1 MSRFHRRSN
10 HFVSLNFAAFLALSA
25 AGAFA
30 LPAQAAGVP
39 GGIPKSVPK
48 DDAAKDS
55 TLKDGPS
62 QPAVNSNACFFTTDK
77 GQSLVQGSC
86 DVRAL
91 QVSAKDGQ
99 LYAQNQLGL
108 VSALVVGQGSDIRQ
122 ARSWF
127 EKAARHG
134 YAPAQV
140 NLAVTYINGWGT
152 SQNYGAALNW
162 LNAAAKQDHPGAYAN
177 LGILYMNGWGV
188 RRDYAEAFKDLEIAA
203 RAGDA
208 GAQSNLGYLYDGGL
222 GVGQDYSAAARWYH
236 LAAENGNALGQNNL
250 ADLYLRGQ
258 GVRQSYPQA
267 FYWFQKSAQQGHT
280 GARIKLG
287 FLLMNGLGTAKD
299 SSAAYAWIL
308 SASQAGDHRGD
319 EYLTQLQR
327 DLDKQHLAQATQQAR
342 SLGRNA
348 AQLNVECEQH
358 RERVPRVNARDAH
371 STVVCVAG
379 QSMRER
385 YGAPHQRVRATE
397 DTQRP
402 TSTVQKLGVIAG
414 EAKRA
419 GLLLKAGQSIKTD
432 APIRRKPQCRLR
444 VDAMCS
450 LLFDC
455 CCDEIRQ
462 IDNTR

>member
-1 MSRFHRRSN
+1 MNRFHR
-10 HFVSLNFAAFLALSA
+10 FVSLNFAAFLTLSA

-30 LPAQAAGVP
+30 ASAEAAGVP
-39 GGIPKSVPK
+39 KGVPK
-48 DDAAKDS
+48 DDAAKDG
-55 TLKDGPS
+55 TLRDDVPS
-62 QPAVNSNACFFTTDK
+62 QPPVNSSACFFAADK
-77 GQSLVQGSC
+77 GKSLVQGSC

-91 QVSAKDGQ
+91 QVAAKDGQ
-99 LYAQNQLGL
+99 VYAQNQLGL
-108 VSALVVGQGSDIRQ
+108 VSALVVAQGTDIRQ

-140 NLAVTYINGWGT
+140 NLAVTYMNGWGV

-162 LNAAAKQDHPGAYAN
+162 LNAAAKQGHPSAYAN

-203 RAGDA
+203 NAGDA

-222 GVGQDYSAAARWYH
+222 GVVQNYSAAARWYQ

-258 GVRQSYPQA
+258 GIRQSYPQA

-319 EYLTQLQR
+319 DYLIELQR
-327 DLDKQHLAQATQQAR
+327 DLDQPHLAQATQQAR
-342 SLGRNA
+342 SLERNA
-348 AQLNVECEQH
+348 AQRNVLVSL
-358 RERVPRVNARDAH
+358 VP
-371 STVVCVAG
+371 
-379 QSMRER
+379 
-385 YGAPHQRVRATE
+385 
-397 DTQRP
+397 
-402 TSTVQKLGVIAG
+402 
-414 EAKRA
+414 
-419 GLLLKAGQSIKTD
+419 
-432 APIRRKPQCRLR
+432 
-444 VDAMCS
+444 
-450 LLFDC
+450 
-455 CCDEIRQ
+455 
-462 IDNTR
+462 

>member
-1 MSRFHRRSN
+1 MNRFNR
-10 HFVSLNFAAFLALSA
+10 FVSLTFAAFLTLSA

-30 LPAQAAGVP
+30 ASGEAAGA
-39 GGIPKSVPK
+39 PKGLPK
-48 DDAAKDS
+48 DDAAKHG
-55 TLKDGPS
+55 TLRDVSS
-62 QPAVNSNACFFTTDK
+62 QPAVNSGACFFAADK
-77 GQSLVQGSC
+77 GKSLVQGSC

-91 QVSAKDGQ
+91 QVAAKDGQ
-99 LYAQNQLGL
+99 VYAQNQLGL
-108 VSALVVGQGSDIRQ
+108 VSALVVAQGTDIRQ

-134 YAPAQV
+134 FAPAQV
-140 NLAVTYINGWGT
+140 NLAVTYMNGWGV

-162 LNAAAKQDHPGAYAN
+162 LNAAAKQGHPSAYAN

-203 RAGDA
+203 NAGDA

-222 GVGQDYSAAARWYH
+222 GVVQNYSAAARWYQ

-258 GVRQSYPQA
+258 GIRQSYPQA

-319 EYLTQLQR
+319 DYLIELQR
-327 DLDKQHLAQATQQAR
+327 DLDQPHLAQATQQAR
-342 SLGRNA
+342 WLERNA
-348 AQLNVECEQH
+348 AQRNVLVSL
-358 RERVPRVNARDAH
+358 VP
-371 STVVCVAG
+371 
-379 QSMRER
+379 
-385 YGAPHQRVRATE
+385 
-397 DTQRP
+397 
-402 TSTVQKLGVIAG
+402 
-414 EAKRA
+414 
-419 GLLLKAGQSIKTD
+419 
-432 APIRRKPQCRLR
+432 
-444 VDAMCS
+444 
-450 LLFDC
+450 
-455 CCDEIRQ
+455 
-462 IDNTR
+462 

>member
-1 MSRFHRRSN
+1 MNRFNR
-10 HFVSLNFAAFLALSA
+10 FVSLNFAAFLTLSA

-30 LPAQAAGVP
+30 ASGEAAGA
-39 GGIPKSVPK
+39 PKGLPK
-48 DDAAKDS
+48 DDATKHG
-55 TLKDGPS
+55 TLRDVSS
-62 QPAVNSNACFFTTDK
+62 QPAVNSGACFFAADK
-77 GQSLVQGSC
+77 GKSLVQGSC

-91 QVSAKDGQ
+91 QVAAKDGQ
-99 LYAQNQLGL
+99 VYAQNQLGL
-108 VSALVVGQGSDIRQ
+108 VSALVVAQGTDIRQ

-134 YAPAQV
+134 FAPAQV
-140 NLAVTYINGWGT
+140 NLAVTYMNGWGV

-162 LNAAAKQDHPGAYAN
+162 LNAAAKQGHPSAYAN

-203 RAGDA
+203 NAGDA

-222 GVGQDYSAAARWYH
+222 GVVQNYSAAARWYQ

-258 GVRQSYPQA
+258 GIRQSYPQA

-319 EYLTQLQR
+319 DYLIELQR
-327 DLDKQHLAQATQQAR
+327 DLDQPHLAQATQQAR
-342 SLGRNA
+342 WLERNA
-348 AQLNVECEQH
+348 AQRNVLVSL
-358 RERVPRVNARDAH
+358 VP
-371 STVVCVAG
+371 
-379 QSMRER
+379 
-385 YGAPHQRVRATE
+385 
-397 DTQRP
+397 
-402 TSTVQKLGVIAG
+402 
-414 EAKRA
+414 
-419 GLLLKAGQSIKTD
+419 
-432 APIRRKPQCRLR
+432 
-444 VDAMCS
+444 
-450 LLFDC
+450 
-455 CCDEIRQ
+455 
-462 IDNTR
+462 

>member
-1 MSRFHRRSN
+1 MNRFNR
-10 HFVSLNFAAFLALSA
+10 FVSLNFAAFLTLSA

-30 LPAQAAGVP
+30 ASGEAAGA
-39 GGIPKSVPK
+39 PKGLPK
-48 DDAAKDS
+48 DDAAKHG
-55 TLKDGPS
+55 TLRDVSS
-62 QPAVNSNACFFTTDK
+62 QPAVNSGACFFAADK
-77 GQSLVQGSC
+77 GKSLVQGSC

-91 QVSAKDGQ
+91 QVAAKDGQ
-99 LYAQNQLGL
+99 VYAQNQLGL
-108 VSALVVGQGSDIRQ
+108 VSALVVAQGTDIRQ

-134 YAPAQV
+134 FAPAQV
-140 NLAVTYINGWGT
+140 NLAVTYINGWGV

-162 LNAAAKQDHPGAYAN
+162 LNAAAKQGHPSAYAN

-203 RAGDA
+203 NAGDA

-222 GVGQDYSAAARWYH
+222 GVVQNYSAAARWYQ

-258 GVRQSYPQA
+258 GIRQSYPQA

-319 EYLTQLQR
+319 DYLIELQR
-327 DLDKQHLAQATQQAR
+327 DLDQPHLAQATQQAR
-342 SLGRNA
+342 WLERNA
-348 AQLNVECEQH
+348 AQRNVLVSL
-358 RERVPRVNARDAH
+358 VP
-371 STVVCVAG
+371 
-379 QSMRER
+379 
-385 YGAPHQRVRATE
+385 
-397 DTQRP
+397 
-402 TSTVQKLGVIAG
+402 
-414 EAKRA
+414 
-419 GLLLKAGQSIKTD
+419 
-432 APIRRKPQCRLR
+432 
-444 VDAMCS
+444 
-450 LLFDC
+450 
-455 CCDEIRQ
+455 
-462 IDNTR
+462 

>member
-1 MSRFHRRSN
+1 MNRFNR
-10 HFVSLNFAAFLALSA
+10 FVSLNFAAFLTLSA

-30 LPAQAAGVP
+30 ASGEAAGA
-39 GGIPKSVPK
+39 PKGLPK
-48 DDAAKDS
+48 DDAAKHG
-55 TLKDGPS
+55 TLRDVSS
-62 QPAVNSNACFFTTDK
+62 QPAVNSGACFFAADK
-77 GQSLVQGSC
+77 GKSLVQGSC

-91 QVSAKDGQ
+91 QVAAKDGQ
-99 LYAQNQLGL
+99 VYAQNQLGL
-108 VSALVVGQGSDIRQ
+108 VSALVVAQGTDIRQ

-134 YAPAQV
+134 FAPAQV
-140 NLAVTYINGWGT
+140 NLAVTYMNGWGV

-162 LNAAAKQDHPGAYAN
+162 LNAAAKQGHPSAYAN

-203 RAGDA
+203 NAGDA

-222 GVGQDYSAAARWYH
+222 GVVQNYSAAARWYQ

-258 GVRQSYPQA
+258 GIRQSYPQA

-319 EYLTQLQR
+319 DYLIELQR
-327 DLDKQHLAQATQQAR
+327 DLDQPHLAQATQQAR
-342 SLGRNA
+342 WLERNA
-348 AQLNVECEQH
+348 AQRNVLVSL
-358 RERVPRVNARDAH
+358 VP
-371 STVVCVAG
+371 
-379 QSMRER
+379 
-385 YGAPHQRVRATE
+385 
-397 DTQRP
+397 
-402 TSTVQKLGVIAG
+402 
-414 EAKRA
+414 
-419 GLLLKAGQSIKTD
+419 
-432 APIRRKPQCRLR
+432 
-444 VDAMCS
+444 
-450 LLFDC
+450 
-455 CCDEIRQ
+455 
-462 IDNTR
+462 